1 MYHFAHMHTCTQACA
16 DRDGPSAVGVPAG
29 RCGHSGGVLSC
40 HDLVPSGTLAGR
52 SWVGPSS
59 AVGVW
64 LVMNGPC
71 GLVSMG
77 RVACYQC
84 SGRVA
89 YQCSGRVACQS
100 MQGACGLVS
109 MGRVAWCQWAMWL
122 IFAVGVWLV
131 VNAGGVWLVIN
142 AGGVWL
148 VINTCGL
155 LSMIGLARIMIAWDW
170 LGIGLAMIGCGVR
183 LVINDRIGKNHI
195 NTVYTRYFRQGNHQI
210 YGHLRFISIS
220 SSGQPE
226 LLLNQTW
233 RDVCFMQLRRRC
245 FLWHPCQKDSP
256 LV

>member
-1 MYHFAHMHTCTQACA
+1 VWLGINGACGLLSMQWA
-16 DRDGPSAVGVPAG
+16 CGLSMQWACGLSINAG
-29 RCGHSGGVLSC
+29 
-40 HDLVPSGTLAGR
+40 
-52 SWVGPSS
+52 
-59 AVGVW
+59 GVW
-64 LVMNGPC
+64 LGINGPC

-77 RVACYQC
+77 HVAYFCSGRVACCQCRGRVACYQC
-84 SGRVA
+84 R
-89 YQCSGRVACQS
+89 GRVACY
-100 MQGACGLVS
+100 
-109 MGRVAWCQWAMWL
+109 QWAVWL
-122 IFAVGVWLV
+122 VINAGGVWLV
-131 VNAGGVWLVIN
+131 INAGGVWLVIN